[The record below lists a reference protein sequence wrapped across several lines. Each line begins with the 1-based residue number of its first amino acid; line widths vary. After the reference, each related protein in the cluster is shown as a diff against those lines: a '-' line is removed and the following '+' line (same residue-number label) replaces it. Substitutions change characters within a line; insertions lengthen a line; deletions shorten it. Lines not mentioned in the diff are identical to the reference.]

1 MMAMSDTKVHIHITP
16 TIISCAK
23 KSRVLDFDEPFIF
36 PEISHPNGHSPFS
49 LFDGKVFPFFYD
61 KCFHFYPFFKLLFSL
76 ICCLNSWMIS
86 VSVLMVLL
94 WVSIVPRAFRRAVAM
109 SSTAPPPTPPTTL
122 PVPFTFG
129 E

>member
-36 PEISHPNGHSPFS
+36 PEISHSYGHSPFS

-61 KCFHFYPFFKLLFSL
+61 KCFHFLSFL
-76 ICCLNSWMIS
+76 
-86 VSVLMVLL
+86 
-94 WVSIVPRAFRRAVAM
+94 
-109 SSTAPPPTPPTTL
+109 
-122 PVPFTFG
+122 
-129 E
+129 